1 MLRLLLIA
9 SFCIFVLAAPLQA
22 QQRFR
27 RTSFPVNSF
36 LINPAVAGTEP
47 VTVFGSSYRQQWAGF
62 DGAPTTAV
70 FSAHSSFPSQIG
82 GGIIIYNDDMGG
94 AVSQTGVEITGSYK
108 LRLPNSD
115 AVSFGLSLQGTQFG
129 FDSSDLNVWDQ
140 DDPALTGSLETTFG
154 VDASTG
160 MMIYGADYFFGIA
173 VSNLFQDKLGLTGIA
188 HDLNQHIRHYRFMGS
203 YTTDITNELSVQT
216 SGMLRL
222 TDVTPAQI
230 DIHSRMIY
238 KFYQALYWGGLGVRM
253 GDAITVSA
261 GVEFASIGISYSYD
275 ITTGNNLIGQ
285 HSHEVNLT
293 YILAHKRGFGQGSLG
308 PRRILD
314 KSRLVK

>member
-1 MLRLLLIA
+1 MIRILIA
-9 SFCIFVLAAPLQA
+9 SFLFFVIAAPLQA

-47 VTVFGSSYRQQWAGF
+47 VTVFGSSYRHQWAGF
-62 DGAPTTAV
+62 DGAPTTTV
-70 FSAHSSFPSQIG
+70 FSAHSSFPNQIG
-82 GGIIIYNDDMGG
+82 GGIIVYNDDMGG
-94 AVSQTGVEITGSYK
+94 AVSQTGVEITGSYQ

-140 DDPALTGSLETTFG
+140 DDPALTGSRETTFG

-160 MMIYGADYFFGIA
+160 MMIYGTDYFFGLA
-173 VSNLFQDKLGLTGIA
+173 VSNLFQDKLGLTGVEQ
-188 HDLNQHIRHYRFMGS
+188 DLNEHIRHYRFMGS
-203 YTTDITNELSVQT
+203 YTTDINNEMSVQT
-216 SGMLRL
+216 SGMIRL
-222 TDVTPAQI
+222 TEVTPAQI

-238 KFYQALYWGGLGVRM
+238 KFYQALYWGGLGLRM
-253 GDAITVSA
+253 GDAVSVSA
-261 GVEFASIGISYSYD
+261 GVEFANIGFSYAYD
-275 ITTGNNLIGQ
+275 ITTGDNVLSQ
-285 HSHEVNLT
+285 HSHEVNIT

-308 PRRILD
+308 PRRILE

>member
-1 MLRLLLIA
+1 MIRILIA
-9 SFCIFVLAAPLQA
+9 SFLFFVIAAPLQA

-27 RTSFPVNSF
+27 RSSFPVNSF

-47 VTVFGSSYRQQWAGF
+47 VTVFGSSYRHQWAGF
-62 DGAPTTAV
+62 DGAPTTTV
-70 FSAHSSFPSQIG
+70 FSAHSSFPNQIG
-82 GGIIIYNDDMGG
+82 GGIIVYNDDMGG
-94 AVSQTGVEITGSYK
+94 AVSQTGVEITGSYQ

-154 VDASTG
+154 VDASAG
-160 MMIYGADYFFGIA
+160 MMIYGTDYFFGLA
-173 VSNLFQDKLGLTGIA
+173 VSNLFQDKLGLTGVEQ
-188 HDLNQHIRHYRFMGS
+188 DLNEHIRHYRFMGS
-203 YTTDITNELSVQT
+203 YTTDINNEMSVQT
-216 SGMLRL
+216 SGMIRL
-222 TDVTPAQI
+222 TEVTPAQI

-238 KFYQALYWGGLGVRM
+238 KFYQALYWGGLGLRM
-253 GDAITVSA
+253 GDAVSVSA
-261 GVEFASIGISYSYD
+261 GVEFANIGFSYAYD
-275 ITTGNNLIGQ
+275 ITTGDNVLSQ
-285 HSHEVNLT
+285 HSHEVNIT

-308 PRRILD
+308 PRRILE

>member
-1 MLRLLLIA
+1 MIRILIA
-9 SFCIFVLAAPLQA
+9 SFLFFVIAAPLQA

-27 RTSFPVNSF
+27 RSSFPVNSF

-47 VTVFGSSYRQQWAGF
+47 VTVFGSSYRHQWAGF
-62 DGAPTTAV
+62 DGAPTTTV
-70 FSAHSSFPSQIG
+70 FSAHSSFPNQIG
-82 GGIIIYNDDMGG
+82 GGIIVYNDDMGG
-94 AVSQTGVEITGSYK
+94 AVSQTGVEITGSYQ

-140 DDPALTGSLETTFG
+140 DDPALTGSRETTFG

-160 MMIYGADYFFGIA
+160 MMIYGTDYFFGIA
-173 VSNLFQDKLGLTGIA
+173 VSNLFQDKLGLIGVEQ
-188 HDLNQHIRHYRFMGS
+188 DLNEHIRHYRFMGS
-203 YTTDITNELSVQT
+203 YTTDITNEMSVQT
-216 SGMLRL
+216 SGMIRL
-222 TDVTPAQI
+222 TEVTPAQI

-238 KFYQALYWGGLGVRM
+238 KFYQALYWGGLGLRM
-253 GDAITVSA
+253 GDAVSVSA
-261 GVEFASIGISYSYD
+261 GVEFANIGFSYAYD
-275 ITTGNNLIGQ
+275 ITTGDNVLSQ
-285 HSHEVNLT
+285 HSHEVNIT

-308 PRRILD
+308 PRRILE

>member
-1 MLRLLLIA
+1 MIRILIA
-9 SFCIFVLAAPLQA
+9 SFLFFVIAAPLQA

-47 VTVFGSSYRQQWAGF
+47 VTVFGSSYRHQWAGF
-62 DGAPTTAV
+62 DGAPTTTV
-70 FSAHSSFPSQIG
+70 FSAHSSFPNQIG
-82 GGIIIYNDDMGG
+82 GGIIVYNDDMGG
-94 AVSQTGVEITGSYK
+94 AVSQTGVEITGSYQ

-140 DDPALTGSLETTFG
+140 DDPALTGSRETTFG

-160 MMIYGADYFFGIA
+160 MMIYGTDYFFGLA
-173 VSNLFQDKLGLTGIA
+173 VSNLFQDKLGLTGVEQ
-188 HDLNQHIRHYRFMGS
+188 DLNEHIRHYRFIGS
-203 YTTDITNELSVQT
+203 YTTDINNEMSVQT
-216 SGMLRL
+216 SGMIRL
-222 TDVTPAQI
+222 TEVTPAQI

-238 KFYQALYWGGLGVRM
+238 KFYQALYWGGLGLRM
-253 GDAITVSA
+253 GDAVSVSA
-261 GVEFASIGISYSYD
+261 GVEFANIGFSYAYD
-275 ITTGNNLIGQ
+275 ITTGDNVLSQ
-285 HSHEVNLT
+285 HSHEVNIT

-308 PRRILD
+308 PRRILE